1 MVRMIIFH
9 IYFQIELK
17 DVTRFPVTFWLIAVI
32 CVAFYVTIF
41 PFISVAAVFFHTKF
55 GFSTKEAS
63 ALQGNGL
70 LSQYPQTNVSAIILY
85 MCVYYINIYHTY
97 SRHSVRI
104 LCRSIAITRNHD

>member
-70 LSQYPQTNVSAIILY
+70 LSQYSQTNAYCSLY
-85 MCVYYINIYHTY
+85 
-97 SRHSVRI
+97 
-104 LCRSIAITRNHD
+104 LCI

>member
-70 LSQYPQTNVSAIILY
+70 LSQYSQANVYIYSIYVCLLY
-85 MCVYYINIYHTY
+85 EYISY
-97 SRHSVRI
+97 
-104 LCRSIAITRNHD
+104 LF